1 VQRHCQRELRKRC
14 APSSLLSSSLKLVS
28 LGLLADPPLL
38 LLLLLLLLLALSVNS
53 PKPST

>member
-38 LLLLLLLLLALSVNS
+38 LLLLLLLLALSVNS